1 MQALNSLRE
10 SETRYRSLTELGSDW
25 YWEQDD
31 KGSFTKISGP
41 LLEMLGMRADALASN
56 KVTNSDIA
64 AWNKAE
70 RKVLE
75 AKIATRKPFQGLA
88 FSRMHADGTQQRF
101 QVSGEPMF
109 DQLSRF
115 VGYRGIAVEIT
126 MLKEK

>member
-1 MQALNSLRE
+1 
-10 SETRYRSLTELGSDW
+10 
-25 YWEQDD
+25 
-31 KGSFTKISGP
+31 
-41 LLEMLGMRADALASN
+41 MRADAMAG
-56 KVTNSDIA
+56 KVVNSDIS

-109 DQLSRF
+109 DQLGCF